1 MLRSAVGGE
10 WNEYVIEDLN
20 LQMLAFSKKDNRL
33 YLTIDDEAQKNGD
46 RIYLSV
52 TRDDPKGFRYN
63 LITCAPTYKGET
75 IDFTYSASPWLLTIK
90 TEHGIIEICYD
101 SIPELL
107 QIRSDDGL
115 GICFHIEFAPHEMF
129 VDRLDGSLEIGFT
142 SMGQFLFDTVSGLQA
157 HDNRW
162 IGPRMQAAP
171 TTIRWEPK
179 NGSLLGYVYWSN
191 EYVTRQQVNGFDDC
205 VAENRKDY
213 EYWLSQL
220 PPLPERFETVRQI
233 GAYVF
238 WISHQRPLLVLKEPI
253 MYMMRSGIIQR
264 GTTWQQSD
272 HAMACWRNQQF
283 VFDIVHSFFSMQ
295 DEYGMLP
302 DCANDRDVAFTA
314 TKPPFQGFALTW
326 ALDHLG
332 DDAVDGEQCARI
344 YEPLCRWVDWWC
356 RFRDEDRDGLMC
368 YMHGDECGLD
378 DASIFAEGVPV
389 VSPDLQ
395 AYLAL
400 CMEVCGRLAKILGLQ
415 DEAEEHFARSEEL
428 IRKMIRR
435 LWNGDQFV
443 CLLEKSGRILCS
455 QSICNYIPII
465 LGKRLP
471 QEIIRKMTAD
481 LMDPN
486 KFYTD
491 HGFRSESFDSP
502 LFDSSSPGPFA
513 LGMCMAISQLLMTVG
528 LYEAGEKEAALKNA
542 KNWCELSLERGY
554 PVTDI
559 IEKDQ
564 VSHRKSNGPA
574 VFNAAVKYTGK
585 FVSWGTPVFFVLG
598 EILNEAEKEN

>member
-1 MLRSAVGGE
+1 MNSS
-10 WNEYVIEDLN
+10 IEDLD
-20 LQMLAFSKKDNRL
+20 LQLFVFSKRDDRLFLTVDN
-33 YLTIDDEAQKNGD
+33 EAPENGN
-46 RIYLSV
+46 RIYLGV
-52 TRDDPKGFRYN
+52 TRDDPKGVRYN
-63 LITCAPTYKGET
+63 LISFAPTYKGEK

-90 TEHGIIEICYD
+90 TEFGSIEMCYD
-101 SIPELL
+101 SIPETL
-107 QIRSDDGL
+107 QMRSDDGL
-115 GICFHIEFAPHEMF
+115 GVSFFISFSPHEMF
-129 VDRLDGSLEIGFT
+129 VDRLDGSLEVGFT
-142 SMGQFLFDTVSGLQA
+142 SMGQFLFDTVSGSQS

-171 TTIRWEPK
+171 TTIRWEPE
-179 NGSLLGYVYWSN
+179 NGRLLGYVCWSN
-191 EYVTRQQVNGFDDC
+191 EYVDRKQLNGFEEC

-220 PPLPERFETVRQI
+220 PPFPKEYETVRQI

-238 WISHQRPLLVLKEPI
+238 WICHQRPLLVLKEPI
-253 MYMMRSGIIQR
+253 MYMMRNGVVTR

-326 ALDHLG
+326 FLDHFG
-332 DDAVDGEQCARI
+332 EENVDKEQCARI
-344 YEPLCRWVDWWC
+344 YEPFCRWVDWWQT
-356 RFRDEDRDGLMC
+356 FRDEDRDGLMC

-400 CMEVCGRLAKILGLQ
+400 CMEVCGRLARIMGHP
-415 DEAEEHFARSEEL
+415 DEAEEHFARSREL
-428 IRKMIRR
+428 IDRMVRT

-443 CLLEKSGRILCS
+443 CILEQSGRVLCS
-455 QSICNYIPII
+455 RSICNYIPII
-465 LGKRLP
+465 LGRRLP
-471 QEIIRKMTAD
+471 RSIIEKMTRD
-481 LMDPN
+481 LMNPD

-491 HGFRSESFDSP
+491 HGFRSESLDSP
-502 LFDSSSPGPFA
+502 LYDPSSPGPFA
-513 LGMCMAISQLLMTVG
+513 LGMCMAVSQLLMTVG
-528 LYEAGEKEAALKNA
+528 LYEAGEKDAALQNA
-542 KNWCELSLERGY
+542 KNWCELSLQRGY

-564 VSHRKSNGPA
+564 PSKKKKTGA
-574 VFNAAVKYTGK
+574 TVFNATTKYPGK
-585 FVSWGTPVFFVLG
+585 FNSWGTAVFFVLG
-598 EILNEAEKEN
+598 DILNEAEKEK